1 MPSAASETVNPHP
14 EAEDAPALARLE
26 QRFWMALRSRLRREQ
41 NPHEWYVCWLLTVT
55 ELLEGTLELTRLNQR
70 LMRRQLRRLQPPV
83 PEGSSSP
90 PAQCRRTGR
99 EARADERPVS
109 Q

>member
-1 MPSAASETVNPHP
+1 MPSAATDPADHAP
-14 EAEDAPALARLE
+14 EPEDAPALARLE
-26 QRFWMALRSRLRREQ
+26 QRFWMALRSRVRREQ

-55 ELLEGTLELTRLNQR
+55 ELLEGTLEPTRLNQR

-83 PEGSSSP
+83 PEGSTSP
-90 PAQCRRTGR
+90 PAPCRRTGH
-99 EARADERPVS
+99 EARANERAVS